1 MLRFGVLGWLFSL
14 GWLLGCGQSDPQ
26 SRPTDGTPEAGLS
39 APGVQAAQIPSA
51 GAAELGVSVT
61 RLQEAEQLLTLGTST
76 HKDGVLKIFDW
87 LKQSGLFAQD
97 DQKYFFK
104 VEDLQEIANLGLGLP
119 TQEMFDTIHKEL
131 LRRYPAKIAEK
142 YRFIINDAG
151 GALGQVALLYAS
163 TKEYL
168 LFFGSPIA
176 NGGHSGRYNA
186 EFYDIMLDG
195 EMHTFIEGEVE
206 RHVYLP
212 GQTAHLKKG
221 QVKGY
226 RIVDHGWM
234 LEYARGNMIELF
246 PFGVIAPAMF
256 VTLDWESAWKQISD
270 FAALA
275 IKNLF
280 NP

>member
-1 MLRFGVLGWLFSL
+1 
-14 GWLLGCGQSDPQ
+14 
-26 SRPTDGTPEAGLS
+26 
-39 APGVQAAQIPSA
+39 
-51 GAAELGVSVT
+51 
-61 RLQEAEQLLTLGTST
+61 
-76 HKDGVLKIFDW
+76 
-87 LKQSGLFAQD
+87 
-97 DQKYFFK
+97 
-104 VEDLQEIANLGLGLP
+104 
-119 TQEMFDTIHKEL
+119 MFDTIHREL
-131 LRRYPAKIAEK
+131 LRRFPGKIAEK
-142 YRFIINDAG
+142 IRFIINDAG

-270 FAALA
+270 FGKLA